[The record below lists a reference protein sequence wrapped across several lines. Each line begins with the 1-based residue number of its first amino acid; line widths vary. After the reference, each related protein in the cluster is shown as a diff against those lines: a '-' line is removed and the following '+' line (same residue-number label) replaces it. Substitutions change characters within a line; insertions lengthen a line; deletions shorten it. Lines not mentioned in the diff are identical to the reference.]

1 MLDLDGIEGLLKD
14 GAILDL
20 DDDQL
25 RARLDELFN
34 TLEEND
40 RQISETLDEML
51 AQVDELILI
60 ADELDE
66 EDNFCR

>member
-1 MLDLDGIEGLLKD
+1 MDGIERLLKD
-14 GAILDL
+14 GEILDL

-34 TLEEND
+34 TLGERD

>member
-1 MLDLDGIEGLLKD
+1 MLDLDGIERLLKD
-14 GAILDL
+14 GEILDL

-34 TLEEND
+34 TLGERD

>member
-1 MLDLDGIEGLLKD
+1 LDGIERLLKD
-14 GAILDL
+14 GEILDL

-34 TLEEND
+34 TLGERD

>member
-25 RARLDELFN
+25 RARLDELFS

-40 RQISETLDEML
+40 RQRSETLDEML

-60 ADELDE
+60 ADELDD

>member
-1 MLDLDGIEGLLKD
+1 MDGIERLLKD
-14 GAILDL
+14 GEILDL

>member
-34 TLEEND
+34 TLGERD

>member
-1 MLDLDGIEGLLKD
+1 MDGIEGLLKD

-25 RARLDELFN
+25 RARLDELFS

-40 RQISETLDEML
+40 RQRSETLDEML

-60 ADELDE
+60 ADELDD

>member
-1 MLDLDGIEGLLKD
+1 MDGIEGLLKD

>member
-1 MLDLDGIEGLLKD
+1 MLDLDGIESLLKD

-25 RARLDELFN
+25 RARLDELFS
-34 TLEEND
+34 TIEEQD

-51 AQVDELILI
+51 AQVDELLLI
-60 ADELDE
+60 ADDLE
-66 EDNFCR
+66 EDDFCR

>member
-1 MLDLDGIEGLLKD
+1 LDGIEGLLKD

-25 RARLDELFN
+25 RARLDELFS

-40 RQISETLDEML
+40 RQRSETLDEML

-60 ADELDE
+60 ADELDD